1 MIRKLFG
8 SARGS
13 RGSFVDLMWMEISNV
28 DSLPTV
34 RFDPAGGFIW
44 QKIRPIL
51 HCETFVIVPSGQLVT
66 QSIYPKI
73 DAFYLIYLHGTLIGT
88 CGFVPCE
95 LKTNPYAS
103 ARKSCSVL
111 VF

>member
-1 MIRKLFG
+1 MRQPGL
-8 SARGS
+8 
-13 RGSFVDLMWMEISNV
+13 MEI
-28 DSLPTV
+28 DAFYLIYLG
-34 RFDPAGGFIW
+34 RKKWAFYA
-44 QKIRPIL
+44 
-51 HCETFVIVPSGQLVT
+51 
-66 QSIYPKI
+66 SIYPKI